1 MERDARL
8 DCLSAMFQTTKIPG
22 LFWYAQRTPGALC
35 ESCYLFITGAGNVLI
50 DPLPLNDATHAALER
65 FGGIERVIVL
75 SAGRRAAA
83 REIAE
88 RYGVRLIGAP
98 AHREA
103 LFEGAT
109 AIALLD
115 QRRDGEFA
123 IGMAEQ
129 KIVVAGGSVVGSPA
143 GALSLPEESEYTDA
157 RKAALGLR
165 RILREDPET
174 LLVAIGEPIFSG
186 AYGVLS
192 ETLYARAGA
201 EIHRINL
208 DELEFRDERAE
219 HAQQPERYHNFDAEV
234 GFVIGARKLGY
245 RVSTLSPGQCF
256 CPLHAHAREEEMFFV
271 LDGQPSIRTL
281 AGTVRCRKGDFIAF
295 PVGESGTHQ
304 LLNESAAPA
313 TVLLLARTEAFEA
326 CYYPDSDKLL
336 VDMER
341 PLKADRRSILLRATP
356 ELDYFD
362 GEDGLTNDGR

>member
-1 MERDARL
+1 
-8 DCLSAMFQTTKIPG
+8 MFQTTRIPG
-22 LFWYAQRTPGALC
+22 LFRYAQRMPGALS
-35 ESCYLFITGAGNVLI
+35 ENCYLFVTGVGNVLV
-50 DPLPLNDATHAALER
+50 DPLPFDDATYAALER
-65 FGGIERVIVL
+65 VGGIERVVVQ
-75 SAGRRAAA
+75 SAGRQAAA

-88 RYGVRLIGAP
+88 RYRVRLISAP
-98 AHREA
+98 PHGEA
-103 LFEGAT
+103 LFEGAK
-109 AIALLD
+109 AIRLLD

-123 IGMAEQ
+123 IGIPAQ
-129 KIVVAGGSVVGSPA
+129 QVVVAGGSVVGSPA
-143 GALSLPEESEYTDA
+143 GALSLAEESEYVNA

-174 LLVAIGEPIFSG
+174 LLVATGEPIFSG
-186 AYGVLS
+186 AYDVLYR
-192 ETLYARAGA
+192 TLYARAGA

-219 HAQQPERYHNFDAEV
+219 HAQQPERYHCFDAEV

-245 RVSTLSPGQCF
+245 RVSTLPPGHYF
-256 CPLHAHAREEEMFFV
+256 CPLHGHAREEEMFFV
-271 LDGQPSIRTL
+271 LAGEPSIRTL

-295 PVGESGTHQ
+295 PIGESGTHQ

-313 TVLLLARTEAFEA
+313 TVLLLGRTEAFEA

-341 PLKADRRSILLRATP
+341 PLKGDRRSILLRATP

-362 GEDGLTNDGR
+362 GEE